1 MVQVVFS
8 ILAVSVVLAL
18 ASLLLPISAR
28 LRAPHTVLLAALG
41 MALGF
46 LVVLIADPQRFGL
59 LGDVMVGLRELGF
72 TAEAFLFIFLPPL
85 LFTAGLNIDVRR
97 LVDELAAVILMAV
110 VAVLVCIVV
119 VGVALHWASGVSAVA
134 CFLLGAIIS
143 TTDPAAVIGIFRDI
157 GAPRRLSI
165 LVEGES
171 LLNDAAA
178 IAVFALL
185 VDIVT
190 GKTAEMDNVEALFTF
205 LREFIGGLAIGFV
218 LGRVACW
225 LLTLLGG
232 SHVGHVTITVCLA
245 YIAFIL
251 GDHYLHVSGVVAVV
265 ASALTVAAYGPTRVS
280 PGAWRSLLKAWH
292 QLEFWA
298 NSLIFVLAAMLG
310 AQVLRDLQWHDLALL
325 AVVIVAALVARGLV
339 LFGLLPG
346 LSALRLVAP
355 VDNRYKAVIVW
366 GGLRGAVTVVLALVA
381 IGTPGMP
388 EAVRHLIGV
397 LATLFVLFTLFVN
410 GTTLRL
416 LMRVFGL
423 NRLSAT
429 EVALRDRAMVLSRGR
444 IADQVQVVARTY
456 GLESA
461 LPKIL
466 PGLSDGGGEEGAA
479 KIGVEEATQ
488 VGLLTLA
495 ARERELY
502 LRHFEQRVVSRR
514 MVARLVAAAERLAD
528 MVKSRGA
535 AGYAEGTK
543 RFAERSL
550 ALRFALLLNRRAGIE
565 RPLSQQLA
573 DHCEMLLTGQ
583 LVLGELAHFN
593 RLQLYP
599 LLGSAVAAILGD
611 MLDKRRESIDGG
623 LAALS
628 LQYGGY
634 ADKMR
639 VQYLTRAALRFEGA
653 EYDRQVNE
661 GIISHEV
668 YDDLQRQLA
677 QRRAVASQRPPLDL
691 GMELRDMI
699 GRVPMFRDLDN
710 AAAALL
716 GRLLRPVMAL
726 PGEEILTKGDR
737 HGREMYFIASGA
749 VEVLVGVGAVRLEAG
764 DFFGELALLADRP
777 RTADVVAVGYCHLL
791 ELSRSDLRR
800 IMRANPG
807 LRAEIEKVAAER
819 LSVHD
824 TKPD

>member
-1 MVQVVFS
+1 MVQIVLP
-8 ILAVSVVLAL
+8 ILAVSVVLGL
-18 ASLLLPISAR
+18 ASLLLPIAAR
-28 LRAPHTVLLAALG
+28 FRVPHTVLLAVLG

-46 LVVLIADPQRFGL
+46 VVAVIPQRYGIISDVLSGL
-59 LGDVMVGLRELGF
+59 GELGF

-97 LVDELAAVILMAV
+97 LVDELAAVILLAV
-110 VAVLVCIVV
+110 VAVLVCIAV
-119 VGVALHWASGVSAVA
+119 VGAALHWISGIDAVT
-134 CFLLGAIIS
+134 CFLLGTIIS

-178 IAVFALL
+178 IAVFTLL
-185 VDIVT
+185 VDIIV
-190 GKTAEMDNVEALFTF
+190 GRTAEMDNVEAIVDFF
-205 LREFIGGLAIGFV
+205 REFIGGLIVGFI

-245 YIAFIL
+245 YIAFIV
-251 GDHYLHVSGVVAVV
+251 GGSYLHVSGVVAVV

-280 PGAWRSLLKAWH
+280 PGAWRSLLKSWH

-298 NSLIFVLAAMLG
+298 NSLIFVLAAMLA
-310 AQVLRDLQWHDLALL
+310 AQVLKGLEARDGLLL
-325 AVVIVAALVARGLV
+325 AVVIVAAFVARGLV
-339 LFGLLPG
+339 LFGFLPG

-355 VDNRYKAVIVW
+355 VSVPYKAVIVW

-381 IGTPGMP
+381 IGSLTKP
-388 EAVRHLIGV
+388 ELSEARHMIGV
-397 LATLFVLFTLFVN
+397 LATLFVMFTLFVN

-423 NRLSAT
+423 NKLSAT
-429 EVALRDRAMVLSRGR
+429 EVALRDRAMVLSRAR
-444 IADQVQVVARTY
+444 IIDQVKLVAHTY
-456 GLESA
+456 SLESA
-461 LPKIL
+461 LPTIL
-466 PGLSDGGGEEGAA
+466 PGLTDGADHEGQAR
-479 KIGVEEATQ
+479 IGLEEAIQ

-495 ARERELY
+495 SRERELY
-502 LRHFEQRVVSRR
+502 LRHFEERVVSRR

-528 MVKSRGA
+528 MVKTRGM
-535 AGYAEGTK
+535 AGYAEGTQ
-543 RFAERSL
+543 RFAERNLSL
-550 ALRFALLLNRRAGIE
+550 RLALLLNRRLGIE

-583 LVLGELAHFN
+583 LVIGELAHFN
-593 RLQLYP
+593 RLQLTP
-599 LLGSAVAAILGD
+599 LLGNVAAVTLGT
-611 MLDKRRESIDGG
+611 MLDKRRESVDGA

-634 ADKMR
+634 AEKMR

-653 EYDRQVNE
+653 EYDRQLSE

-668 YDDLQRQLA
+668 YDDLDRQLA
-677 QRRAVASQRPPLDL
+677 QRRGVASQRPPLDL

-699 GRVPMFRDLDN
+699 AGVPMFRDLDN
-710 AAAALL
+710 QGAAMLN
-716 GRLLRPVMAL
+716 RLLRPVMAL
-726 PGEEILTKGDR
+726 PGEEIVKKGAR
-737 HGREMYFIASGA
+737 GREMYFIASGA

-764 DFFGELALLADRP
+764 NFFGELALLADRP
-777 RTADVVAVGYCHLL
+777 RTADVIAVGYCHLL
-791 ELSRSDLRR
+791 ELSRADLRR
-800 IMRANPG
+800 ILRAYPQM
-807 LRAEIEKVAAER
+807 RAEIEKVAAER

-824 TKPD
+824 NSRD

>member
-1 MVQVVFS
+1 MVQIVLS

-18 ASLLLPISAR
+18 ASLLLPLAAR

-46 LVVLIADPQRFGL
+46 LVALLADPQRFGFV
-59 LGDVMVGLRELGF
+59 GDIAVGLRELGF

-110 VAVLVCIVV
+110 VAVLVCIAV
-119 VGVALHWASGVSAVA
+119 VGLALHEVSGESAVA
-134 CFLLGAIIS
+134 CFLLGAIVS

-185 VDIVT
+185 VDIIT
-190 GKTAEMDNVEALFTF
+190 GKTAEMNNVEAIVAF
-205 LREFIGGLAIGFV
+205 LREFLGGLAVGFA
-218 LGRVACW
+218 LGRIACW
-225 LLTLLGG
+225 LLTILGG
-232 SHVGHVTITVCLA
+232 SHVGHVTITMCLA

-251 GDHYLHVSGVVAVV
+251 GDRYLHVSGVVAVV
-265 ASALTVAAYGPTRVS
+265 GSALTVAAYGPTRVS
-280 PGAWRSLLKAWH
+280 PNAWRSLLKAWH

-298 NSLIFVLAAMLG
+298 NSLIFVLAAML
-310 AQVLRDLQWHDLALL
+310 AARVLEDLQWHDLGLL
-325 AVVIVAALVARGLV
+325 VVLMLAALVARGLV

-381 IGTPGMP
+381 IESPAMP
-388 EAVRHLIGV
+388 EPMRHFIGV
-397 LATLFVLFTLFVN
+397 LAILFVLFSLFVN

-416 LMRVFGL
+416 LMRSFGL
-423 NRLSAT
+423 NRLGAT
-429 EVALRDRAMVLSRGR
+429 ELALRDRAMVLSRHR
-444 IADQVQVVARTY
+444 IADQVKIVARTY

-466 PGLSDGGGEEGAA
+466 PGLADSESGEGGAA
-479 KIGVEEATQ
+479 QIGVEEATQ

-495 ARERELY
+495 AREKELY
-502 LRHFEQRVVSRR
+502 LRHFEERIVSRR

-528 MVKSRGA
+528 MAKAHGSQ
-535 AGYAEGTK
+535 GYAEGTR

-550 ALRFALLLNRRAGIE
+550 SLRMALALNRRLGIE
-565 RPLSQQLA
+565 GPLSQQLA

-583 LVLGELAHFN
+583 LVLGELLHFN
-593 RLQLYP
+593 RAQLNP
-599 LLGSAVAAILGD
+599 LLGSAVAAGLAD
-611 MLDKRRESIDGG
+611 MLEKRRESIDGA
-623 LAALS
+623 LSALS

-639 VQYLTRAALRFEGA
+639 QQYLTRAALRFEGA
-653 EYDRQVNE
+653 EYDRQVSE

-677 QRRAVASQRPPLDL
+677 QRRAAASQRPPLDL
-691 GMELRDMI
+691 GLELRDMI
-699 GRVPMFRDLDN
+699 ARVPMFADLDN
-710 AAAALL
+710 EAAALL

-726 PGEEILTKGDR
+726 PGEEILTKGAR
-737 HGREMYFIASGA
+737 GREMYFIASGA

-800 IMRANPG
+800 ILRANPG
-807 LRAEIEKVAAER
+807 LRQEIEKVAAER
-819 LSVHD
+819 LSTHE
-824 TKPD
+824 TKR

>member
-1 MVQVVFS
+1 MVQIVLS

-18 ASLLLPISAR
+18 ASLLLPLAAR

-46 LVVLIADPQRFGL
+46 VVALLADPQRFGFM
-59 LGDVMVGLRELGF
+59 GDIAVGLRELGF

-110 VAVLVCIVV
+110 VAVLVCIAV
-119 VGVALHWASGVSAVA
+119 VGSALHWVSGESAVA
-134 CFLLGAIIS
+134 CFLLGAIVS

-185 VDIVT
+185 IDIVT
-190 GKTAEMDNVEALFTF
+190 GKTAEMNNGEAILAF
-205 LREFIGGLAIGFV
+205 LREFLGGLAVGFV
-218 LGRVACW
+218 LGRIACW
-225 LLTLLGG
+225 LLTILGG
-232 SHVGHVTITVCLA
+232 SHVGHVTITMCLA

-251 GDHYLHVSGVVAVV
+251 GDRYLHVSGVVAVV
-265 ASALTVAAYGPTRVS
+265 GSALTVAAYGPTRVS
-280 PGAWRSLLKAWH
+280 PNAWRSLLKAWH

-298 NSLIFVLAAMLG
+298 NSLIFVLAAML
-310 AQVLRDLQWHDLALL
+310 AARVLEDLQWHDLVLL
-325 AVVIVAALVARGLV
+325 MVLILAAMVARFVV

-381 IGTPGMP
+381 IGSPTMP
-388 EAVRHLIGV
+388 EPVRHFIGV
-397 LATLFVLFTLFVN
+397 LAILFVLFSLFVN

-416 LMRVFGL
+416 LMRAFGL
-423 NRLSAT
+423 NKLSAT
-429 EVALRDRAMVLSRGR
+429 ELALRDRAMVLSRHR
-444 IADQVQVVARTY
+444 IADQVKTVARTY

-466 PGLSDGGGEEGAA
+466 PGLVESESSEGGAA
-479 KIGVEEATQ
+479 QIGVDEATQ

-495 ARERELY
+495 AREKELY
-502 LRHFEQRVVSRR
+502 LRHFEERIVSRR

-528 MVKSRGA
+528 MAKAHGVQ
-535 AGYAEGTK
+535 GYVEGTR
-543 RFAERSL
+543 RFAERNLSLRL
-550 ALRFALLLNRRAGIE
+550 ALSLNRRLGIE
-565 RPLSQQLA
+565 GPLSQQLA

-583 LVLGELAHFN
+583 LVLGELLHFN
-593 RLQLYP
+593 RGQLNP
-599 LLGSAVAAILGD
+599 LLGATVASGLTD
-611 MLDKRRESIDGG
+611 MLEKRRESIDGA

-639 VQYLTRAALRFEGA
+639 QQYLTRAALRFEGA
-653 EYDRQVNE
+653 EYDRQVSE

-677 QRRAVASQRPPLDL
+677 QRRAAASQRPPLDL
-691 GMELRDMI
+691 GMELRDMLS
-699 GRVPMFRDLDN
+699 RVPMFADLDN
-710 AAAALL
+710 EAAALL

-726 PGEEILTKGDR
+726 PGEEIVRKGAR
-737 HGREMYFIASGA
+737 GREMYFIASGA
-749 VEVLVGVGAVRLEAG
+749 VEVLVGVGSVRLEAG

-777 RTADVVAVGYCHLL
+777 RTADVVAAGYCHLL

-807 LRAEIEKVAAER
+807 LRQEIEKVAAER
-819 LSVHD
+819 LSTHEV
-824 TKPD
+824 KR

>member
-1 MVQVVFS
+1 MVQIVLS
-8 ILAVSVVLAL
+8 ILAVSVVLVL
-18 ASLLLPISAR
+18 ASLLLPIAAR

-46 LVVLIADPQRFGL
+46 LVALLADPQRYGVV
-59 LGDVMVGLRELGF
+59 GDVMVGLRELGF

-110 VAVLVCIVV
+110 VAVLVCIAV
-119 VGVALHWASGVSAVA
+119 VGTALHLISGVDAVA

-190 GKTAEMDNVEALFTF
+190 GKTAEMDNAEALLAF
-205 LREFIGGLAIGFV
+205 LREFIGGLLAGFV
-218 LGRVACW
+218 MGRIAIW
-225 LLTLLGG
+225 LLTMLGG
-232 SHVGHVTITVCLA
+232 SHVGHVTITMCLA
-245 YIAFIL
+245 YIAFIV
-251 GDHYLHVSGVVAVV
+251 GDRYLHVSGVVAVV
-265 ASALTVAAYGPTRVS
+265 GSALTVAAYGPTRVS
-280 PGAWRSLLKAWH
+280 PNAWRSLLKAWH

-298 NSLIFVLAAMLG
+298 NSLIFVLAAMLA
-310 AQVLRDLQWHDLALL
+310 AQVLEGLQWHDLLLL
-325 AVVIVAALVARGLV
+325 AVVIVAAYAARALV

-346 LSALRLVAP
+346 LSMLHLVAP

-381 IGTPGMP
+381 IESPSMP
-388 EAVRHLIGV
+388 QEVRHLIGV
-397 LATLFVLFTLFVN
+397 LATLFVLFTLFVS

-423 NRLSAT
+423 NKLSAT

-444 IADQVQVVARTY
+444 IADQVKVVARTY

-461 LPKIL
+461 LPNIL
-466 PGLSDGGGEEGAA
+466 PNLVEDTGEGGGALISA
-479 KIGVEEATQ
+479 EEAAQ

-495 ARERELY
+495 AREKELY
-502 LRHFEQRVVSRR
+502 LRHFEERVVSRR

-528 MVKSRGA
+528 MAKARGA
-535 AGYAEGTK
+535 AGYVEGTE

-550 ALRFALLLNRRAGIE
+550 ALRLALALNRRFSVEG
-565 RPLSQQLA
+565 PLSQQLA

-593 RLQLYP
+593 RAQLYP
-599 LLGSAVAAILGD
+599 LLGSTVAATLSA
-611 MLDKRRESIDGG
+611 MLDKRRESIDGA

-639 VQYLTRAALRFEGA
+639 QQYLTRTALRFEGS
-653 EYDRQVNE
+653 EYDRQVSE

-677 QRRAVASQRPPLDL
+677 QRRALASQRPPLDL

-699 GRVPMFRDLDN
+699 ARVPMFRDLDQ
-710 AAAALL
+710 AGTALL

-726 PGEEILTKGDR
+726 PGEEIVTKGAR
-737 HGREMYFIASGA
+737 GREMYFIASGA

-777 RTADVVAVGYCHLL
+777 RTADVVAIGYCHLL

-800 IMRANPG
+800 ITRANPAM
-807 LRAEIEKVAAER
+807 RAEIEKVAAER
-819 LSVHD
+819 LSSHD
-824 TKPD
+824 DSSD

>member
-1 MVQVVFS
+1 MVQIVLS
-8 ILAVSVVLAL
+8 ILAVSIVLGL
-18 ASLLLPISAR
+18 ASLLVPLAAR
-28 LRAPHTVLLAALG
+28 LRVPHTVLLAALG

-46 LVVLIADPQRFGL
+46 IVILVVDPRRFGFF
-59 LGDVMVGLRELGF
+59 GDVMAGLGELGF

-97 LVDELAAVILMAV
+97 LVDELAAVILLAV
-110 VAVLVCIVV
+110 VAVLVCIAV
-119 VGVALHWASGVSAVA
+119 VGAALHWVSGVDAVA

-185 VDIVT
+185 VDIIT
-190 GKTAEMDNVEALFTF
+190 GKTAEMNNVEAILHF
-205 LREFIGGLAIGFV
+205 LREFIGGLIVGFI
-218 LGRVACW
+218 LGRIACW

-232 SHVGHVTITVCLA
+232 SHVGHVTITISLA

-251 GDHYLHVSGVVAVV
+251 GGSYLHVSGVVAVV

-298 NSLIFVLAAMLG
+298 NSLIFVLAAMLA
-310 AQVLRDLQWHDLALL
+310 AQLVKGLEGRDLLLL
-325 AVVIVAALVARGLV
+325 AVVLVAAFAARALV
-339 LFGLLPG
+339 LFGFLPG

-381 IGTPGMP
+381 INTPGMP
-388 EAVRHLIGV
+388 EPVRHLIGV
-397 LATLFVLFTLFVN
+397 LATLFVVFTLFVS

-416 LMRVFGL
+416 LMRAFGL
-423 NRLSAT
+423 NKLSAT
-429 EVALRDRAMVLSRGR
+429 EVALRDRAMVLSRAR
-444 IADQVQVVARTY
+444 IIDQVKLVAHTY
-456 GLESA
+456 SLESA
-461 LPKIL
+461 LPTIL
-466 PGLSDGGGEEGAA
+466 PGLTDGADHEGQAR
-479 KIGVEEATQ
+479 IGLEEAIQ

-495 ARERELY
+495 SRERELY
-502 LRHFEQRVVSRR
+502 LRHFEERVVSRR
-514 MVARLVAAAERLAD
+514 MVARLVAASERLAD
-528 MVKSRGA
+528 MVKTRGA
-535 AGYAEGTK
+535 IGYAEGTK
-543 RFAERSL
+543 RFAERNLSL
-550 ALRFALLLNRRAGIE
+550 RLALLLNRRLGIE

-583 LVLGELAHFN
+583 LVIGELAHFN
-593 RLQLYP
+593 RLQLTP
-599 LLGSAVAAILGD
+599 LLGNVAAVTLGA
-611 MLDKRRESIDGG
+611 MLDKRRESIDGA

-634 ADKMR
+634 AEKMR

-653 EYDRQVNE
+653 EYDRQLSE

-668 YDDLQRQLA
+668 YDDLDRQLA
-677 QRRAVASQRPPLDL
+677 QRRGLASERPPLRL
-691 GMELRDMI
+691 GLELRDMI
-699 GRVPMFRDLDN
+699 AGVPMFRDLDN
-710 AAAALL
+710 EGAAMLN
-716 GRLLRPVMAL
+716 RLLRPVMAL
-726 PGEEILTKGDR
+726 PGEEIVKKGAR
-737 HGREMYFIASGA
+737 GREMYFIASGA
-749 VEVLVGVGAVRLEAG
+749 VDVLVSVGAVRLEAG
-764 DFFGELALLADRP
+764 NFFGELALLADRP

-800 IMRANPG
+800 ILRAYPA

-819 LSVHD
+819 LSTHD
-824 TKPD
+824 HRGD

>member
-1 MVQVVFS
+1 MVELVFS
-8 ILAVSVVLAL
+8 ILAVTVVLVL
-18 ASLLLPISAR
+18 ASLLLPIAAR

-46 LVVLIADPQRFGL
+46 LVVLAVDPHRFGF
-59 LGDVMVGLRELGF
+59 LGDVMIGLRDLGF
-72 TAEAFLFIFLPPL
+72 SAEAFLFIFLPPL

-110 VAVLVCIVV
+110 VAVLVCIAV
-119 VGVALHWASGVSAVA
+119 VGAALHWVSGVDAVA

-185 VDIVT
+185 IDIVT
-190 GKTAEMDNVEALFTF
+190 GKTAEMDNVEALLAF
-205 LREFIGGLAIGFV
+205 LREFIGGLIAGFV

-225 LLTLLGG
+225 LMTLLGG
-232 SHVGHVTITVCLA
+232 SHVGHVTITMCLA

-265 ASALTVAAYGPTRVS
+265 GSALTVAAYGPTRVS
-280 PGAWRSLLKAWH
+280 PAAWRSLLKAWH

-298 NSLIFVLAAMLG
+298 NSLIFVLAAMLA
-310 AQVLRDLQWHDLALL
+310 AQLLGGLVWNDLLL
-325 AVVIVAALVARGLV
+325 LLVVIVAAFTARFLV

-346 LSALRLVAP
+346 LIALHLVAP

-381 IGTPGMP
+381 IESPAMP
-388 EAVRHLIGV
+388 EAIRHLIGV
-397 LATLFVLFTLFVN
+397 LATLFVLFTLFVS

-423 NRLSAT
+423 NKLSAT
-429 EVALRDRAMVLSRGR
+429 EVALRDRAMVLSRAR
-444 IADQVQVVARTY
+444 IADQVKTVARTY
-456 GLESA
+456 GLESTLA
-461 LPKIL
+461 QIL
-466 PGLSDGGGEEGAA
+466 PNLVEAGGEEGAA
-479 KIGVEEATQ
+479 LISAEEATQ
-488 VGLLTLA
+488 VGLQTLA

-528 MVKSRGA
+528 LTKTHGA
-535 AGYAEGTK
+535 AGYVEGTK
-543 RFAERSL
+543 RFSERSL
-550 ALRFALLLNRRAGIE
+550 PLRLALALNRRFGIE
-565 RPLSQQLA
+565 RPLSQQIA

-593 RLQLYP
+593 RVQLNP
-599 LLGSAVAAILGD
+599 LLGSAVSAVLTGI
-611 MLDKRRESIDGG
+611 LDKRREATDGA

-634 ADKMR
+634 AEKMR
-639 VQYLTRAALRFEGA
+639 VQYVTRAALRFESG
-653 EYDRQVNE
+653 EYERQVNE

-668 YDDLQRQLA
+668 FDDLQRQLLA
-677 QRRAVASQRPPLDL
+677 RRNQASERPPLDL

-699 GRVPMFRDLDN
+699 ARVPMFRDLDN
-710 AAAALL
+710 TAAALL

-726 PGEEILTKGDR
+726 PGEEILTKGAR
-737 HGREMYFIASGA
+737 GREMYFIASGA

-800 IMRANPG
+800 IMRANPAMQ
-807 LRAEIEKVAAER
+807 AEIEKVAAER
-819 LSVHD
+819 LSTHD
-824 TKPD
+824 NSMD